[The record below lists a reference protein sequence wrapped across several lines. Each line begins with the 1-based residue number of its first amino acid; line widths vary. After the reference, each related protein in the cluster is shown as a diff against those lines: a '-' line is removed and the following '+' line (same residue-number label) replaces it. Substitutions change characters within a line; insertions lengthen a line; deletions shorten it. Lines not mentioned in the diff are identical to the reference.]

1 MCLIHSF
8 NSLKDFKLSSGL
20 VLDKVEHIIYSVLST
35 KFSCKTWTG
44 FMELLWGDTE
54 KCIVAGRLRLG
65 KKIRIGSTPKS
76 VVILP
81 LFLFRYVL
89 A

>member
-35 KFSCKTWTG
+35 KSAVKPGQDSWSYYG
-44 FMELLWGDTE
+44 GIL
-54 KCIVAGRLRLG
+54 
-65 KKIRIGSTPKS
+65 KS
-76 VVILP
+76 
-81 LFLFRYVL
+81 